1 MPVGILVA
9 GKVWAKIAMIN
20 LVLLKG
26 EVLNQASQISGVGA
40 LLRDFDHVL
49 GVNLIKEHPGSWKS
63 KLKYVRQ

>member
-1 MPVGILVA
+1 
-9 GKVWAKIAMIN
+9 MIN

-63 KLKYVRQ
+63 KLKYVPGG